1 MVVKVDPKRVVTQTD
16 FVHLARRRFLK
27 GERIDVAGLAAEL
40 GISRATAY
48 RWAGNADELTGRV
61 VETLV
66 IDTFELCRREAKG
79 KGAALIV
86 EMYTRG
92 LRYMSTGP
100 YRAWLES
107 TDVET
112 ALRLVASKH
121 APVQGTM
128 IRLWEEFLTEEVSQG
143 SVELP
148 TDPHTMAYA
157 MVRIGESFLYA
168 DLVAGE
174 DVDVEKAAEMVKL
187 LVS

>member
-1 MVVKVDPKRVVTQTD
+1 MAVKVDPRRVVTESD
-16 FVHLARRRFLK
+16 FIGLARRRFLK
-27 GERIDVAGLAAEL
+27 GERLDVAGLAAEL

-48 RWAGNADELTGRV
+48 RWAGNAEELTGKV
-61 VETLV
+61 IATLV
-66 IDTFELCRREAKG
+66 IDTFDLCRREASG
-79 KGAALIV
+79 EGAARVLD
-86 EMYTRG
+86 MYTRG
-92 LRYMSTGP
+92 LRYMSSGP

-121 APVQGTM
+121 APAQGTT
-128 IRLWEEFLTEEVSQG
+128 IRLWEEYLTDEVAAG
-143 SVELP
+143 AIRLA

-174 DVDVEKAAEMVKL
+174 DVDVEKAAEIVKL